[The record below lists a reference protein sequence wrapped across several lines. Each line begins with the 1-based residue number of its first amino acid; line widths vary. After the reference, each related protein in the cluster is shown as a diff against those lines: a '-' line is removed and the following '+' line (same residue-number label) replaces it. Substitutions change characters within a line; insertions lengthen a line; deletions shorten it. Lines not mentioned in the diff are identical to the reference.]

1 MIKNRATRAIVL
13 LMTTAIVCG
22 LFVPLAAMAD
32 SREAT
37 SLGNAYLAELRPLLE
52 TYCYDCHGAGD
63 VAEGEIDLA
72 AIDGWDA
79 AGKHPQ
85 TWQKV
90 AEMLSNRLMPPED
103 AAQPTEDE
111 RAQLQ
116 QWLNKYLKLE
126 ATSRAGDPGRV
137 VLRRLNNAEY
147 TYTLRDLTGIKS
159 LDPARE
165 FPVDGAAGEGFTNT
179 GNALV
184 MSPAFVTKYLDAAKE
199 VASHAVLLPDGFR
212 FSEHTTPRDWT
223 NEILTEIREFYSR
236 FADDSGASQVNL
248 QGIVFDTNQGGRLPV
263 ERYLAATLAEREAIQ
278 AGKKSIEV
286 VAREH
291 TLSAKYLGTLW
302 AALTSAEPSL
312 LLDELRARWNK
323 AAPADAPALAADVAD
338 WQKSLWKFSSV
349 GQVGRD
355 GGPKRWMEPAESLTD
370 AQKTWLD
377 FETLGSDTAGR
388 QRLETA
394 FEDYRQLFPLA
405 LCYKKIVPVDEV
417 VTLIL
422 FHREDDHLQR
432 LMLDDAQVA
441 ELDRL
446 WDELHF
452 VSQDALKQVDVL
464 EQLIEY
470 ATQDAD
476 PKVFEPLT
484 EPTAA
489 RAAAFRQRL
498 VDCEPKQI
506 EALIEF
512 APRVYRRPLSDNEAD
527 GLRELYSS
535 LRRKQMPHDE
545 AFRLTLARMLVSPAF
560 LYRLEKPAVGERST
574 PVSDWELANRLSYFL
589 WSSLPDD
596 ELMSLAAAGTLHEPE
611 ILAAQSRRMLQDRKA
626 RRLATEFACQ
636 WLHIY
641 DFDQLDEKS
650 DRHFPTFVGLRKA
663 MYRESIEFF
672 THLFADNESV
682 LDILDADYTYLNE
695 KLAEHYGIPSVE
707 GKGWRRIDGV
717 KKYSRGGVLAQATTL
732 AKQSGASRTSP
743 ILRGNWISE
752 VILGERL
759 PKPPKGVPPLPDD
772 EAATEG
778 LTMRQLVEK
787 HVSDPKCSV
796 CHQRIDP
803 YGFSLEA
810 FDAIGRHREKDLGDR
825 PVDTKVTA
833 MDGAEFEGLDGLRN
847 YLLTERRDA
856 FVRQFCRKM
865 LGYALG
871 RSVQL
876 SDEPLL
882 AEMQDKL
889 AANEYKVAVA
899 VETIVRSKQFR
910 EIRGMDAMA
919 DLD

>member
-1 MIKNRATRAIVL
+1 MAAAAVNMLCMSLAIR
-13 LMTTAIVCG
+13 
-22 LFVPLAAMAD
+22 AD
-32 SREAT
+32 SPDAT
-37 SLGNAYLAELRPLLE
+37 SLGNAYLAEIRPLLE
-52 TYCYDCHGAGD
+52 TYCFDCHGGAD
-63 VAEGEIDLA
+63 AAEGEIDLA
-72 AIDGWDA
+72 GIDSWDIA
-79 AGKHPQ
+79 AKHSP

-90 AEMLSNRLMPPED
+90 SEMLNNRLMPPED
-103 AAQPTEDE
+103 TAQPTDDE

-116 QWLNKYLKLE
+116 QWLDGYLKLE
-126 ATSRAGDPGRV
+126 AASHAGDPGRV

-147 TYTLRDLTGIKS
+147 TYTLRDLTGIES

-184 MSPAFVTKYLDAAKE
+184 MSPALVTKYLDAAKE
-199 VASHAVLLPDGFR
+199 VASHTVLLPEGFR
-212 FSEHTTPRDWT
+212 FSRHTTPRDWMD
-223 NEILTEIREFYSR
+223 EILAEIRQFYGR
-236 FADDSGASQVNL
+236 FTDDSGGSQVNL
-248 QGIVFDTNQGGRLPV
+248 QGIVFDTNQGGRLPI
-263 ERYLAATLAEREAIQ
+263 EKYLAATLAEREAIQ
-278 AGKKSIEV
+278 AGRKTIEV
-286 VAREH
+286 AAGERAVNE
-291 TLSAKYLGTLW
+291 KYLEILW
-302 AALTSAEPSL
+302 AALTGTESSL
-312 LLDELRARWNK
+312 LLDDLRARWSK
-323 AAPADAPALAADVAD
+323 ATAADAPALAADVAE

-355 GGPKRWMEPAESLTD
+355 GGPKHWMEPAESLSD
-370 AQKTWLD
+370 AQKAWLD
-377 FETLGSDTAGR
+377 FENLSGDAVGK
-388 QRLETA
+388 QRLEAA
-394 FEDYRQLFPLA
+394 FERYRQLFPPA
-405 LCYKKIVPVDEV
+405 LCYTKIVPVDEV
-417 VTLIL
+417 VTLVL

-432 LMLDDAQVA
+432 LMLNDAQIA

-452 VSQDALKQVDVL
+452 VSQDALTQVDVL

-476 PKVFEPLT
+476 PKVFEPLK

-489 RAAAFRQRL
+489 LAAAFRQRL
-498 VDCEPKQI
+498 VDCEPKQL
-506 EALIEF
+506 EALIAF
-512 APRVYRRPLSDNEAD
+512 APRVYRRALSEGEAQ
-527 GLRELYSS
+527 GLRELYAS
-535 LRRKQMPHDE
+535 LRRRQMPHDA

-560 LYRLEKPAVGERST
+560 LYRVEKPAEGESSS

-589 WSSLPDD
+589 WSSMPDE
-596 ELMSLAAAGTLHEPE
+596 ELSALAAASKLRDADV
-611 ILAAQSRRMLQDRKA
+611 LAAQTRRMLRDSKTK
-626 RRLATEFACQ
+626 RLATEFACQ

-650 DRHFPTFVGLRKA
+650 DRHFPTFVGLREA

-682 LDILDADYTYLNE
+682 LDILAADYTYLNNE
-695 KLAEHYGIPSVE
+695 LAEHYGIPGVE
-707 GKGWRRIDGV
+707 GKGWRRVDGV
-717 KKYSRGGVLAQATTL
+717 MKFSRGGVLAQATTL

-759 PKPPKGVPPLPDD
+759 PKPPQGVPPLPDD

-810 FDAIGRHREKDLGDR
+810 FDAIGRYREKDLGDR
-825 PVDTKVTA
+825 PVDTRVAT

-856 FVRQFCRKM
+856 FVRQFCRKL

-882 AEMQDKL
+882 SELQDKL
-889 AANEYKVAVA
+889 AANGYRVSIA

-910 EIRGMDAMA
+910 EIRGMDAMVGVE
-919 DLD
+919 